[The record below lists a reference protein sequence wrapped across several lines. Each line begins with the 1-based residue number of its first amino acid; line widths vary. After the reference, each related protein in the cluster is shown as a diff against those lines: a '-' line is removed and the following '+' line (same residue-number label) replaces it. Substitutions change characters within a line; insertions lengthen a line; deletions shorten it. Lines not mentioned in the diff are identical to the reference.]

1 MITIHVKK
9 GHDLKIEG
17 RPSLDLVTCAKPAY
31 VAVLPE
37 RIPFIKP
44 KLAVD
49 IGDRVNVGSV
59 LFFDKR
65 NPSITFLSPGGGAV
79 EQIEFGPRRVIRKI
93 VIAVDDTEEHES
105 FSTVSEKDLEGIT
118 REALVQAIVTGG
130 LWPLL
135 RALPFRDIANPEIT
149 PPAIFVSLDAAEP
162 FQPEPE
168 VYLAGKTD
176 LFQFGIK
183 VLRKLVKGR
192 IHVTAPEGRLTGDHA
207 INSLITHRYSGR
219 YPAGDPGVILYH
231 IKGSPAEN
239 RSWYI
244 NGQDLLLLAQLLTSG
259 MYPTERIIT
268 LAGDAAGKR
277 SHVKTRIGVPIS
289 HVIGDTAEGNNG
301 SVRPIVGGVFTGYI
315 GERDSFVGFYETSLT
330 LINEGDQ
337 REFLGFLRPG
347 FRKDSYSRTFL
358 STFNRSDLEMDCNVH
373 GGVRACIACGSCNRI
388 CPVDI
393 LPQLTFKAILADDV
407 DGSLSHGMLDCV
419 ECGLCTYVCPSKI
432 ELAGILEDGKMAY
445 FKEQA

>member
-1 MITIHVKK
+1 MMPIHVKK
-9 GHDLKIEG
+9 GYDLKIEG
-17 RPSLDLVTCAKPAY
+17 KPSLDLVTCAKPAR
-31 VAVLPE
+31 VAALPE
-37 RIPFIKP
+37 KIPFIKP

-49 IGDRVNVGSV
+49 TGDRVNVGSV

-65 NPSITFLSPGGGAV
+65 NPLIRFLSPGGGAV

-93 VIAVDDTEEHES
+93 VVALDDTEESES
-105 FSTVSEKDLEGIT
+105 FLSISEKDLENT
-118 REALVQAIVTGG
+118 PREALVRAILIGG

-135 RALPFRDIANPEIT
+135 RGLPFRDIANPEVA
-149 PPAIFVSLDAAEP
+149 PPAIFVSLDATEP

-176 LFQFGIK
+176 LFQYGIK

-192 IHVTAPEGRLTGDHA
+192 IHIAAPEGRLTGDEA
-207 INSLITHRYSGR
+207 IDASITHRYSGC

-231 IKGSPAEN
+231 IKGSSAEN

-244 NGQDLLLLAQLLTSG
+244 HGQDLLLLAQLLKTG
-259 MYPTERIIT
+259 MYPTERIIA
-268 LAGDAAGKR
+268 LAGDAAENR

-289 HVIGDTAEGNNG
+289 HIIGDATEGDADI
-301 SVRPIVGGVFTGYI
+301 RPIVGGVFTGYT
-315 GERDSFVGFYETSLT
+315 GDRDSFIGFYETALT
-330 LINEGDQ
+330 LINRGDQ
-337 REFLGFLRPG
+337 REFLGFVRPG
-347 FRKDSYSRTFL
+347 FWKNSYSRAFL
-358 STFNRSDLEMDCNVH
+358 SSFNRSDLKMDCSVH
-373 GGVRACIACGSCNRI
+373 GDVRACVACGSCNRI

-407 DGSLSHGMLDCV
+407 DDALSHGMLDCA

-432 ELAGILEDGKMAY
+432 ELAGILKGAKMAY